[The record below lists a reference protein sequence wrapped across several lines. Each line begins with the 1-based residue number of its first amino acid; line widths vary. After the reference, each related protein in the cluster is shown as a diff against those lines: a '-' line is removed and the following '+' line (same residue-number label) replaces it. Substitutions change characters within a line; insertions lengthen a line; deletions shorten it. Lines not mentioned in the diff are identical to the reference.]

1 MKKADSTLE
10 LDKMMA
16 NVKGKSP
23 VIHCITNYVTVN
35 ACANILLASGASP
48 IISDDEREVEEI
60 TALCQG
66 LIINIGTL
74 NKNTI
79 QSMFVAGKKANE
91 SGNPVVLDPVGAGAS
106 GLRTE
111 TALKLINDI
120 KFTAIRGNYSEIRAI
135 AAGSIIPSESVDE
148 NHENQ
153 ENSADDHLGEA
164 IKTAKKLA
172 KKTGS
177 LIIITGAIDIVT
189 DGKHTFLIRNGH
201 PMMSWIAGSGCM
213 LSTLLTAYLA
223 ANEENLIEAA
233 VAAVCVMGISGQNA
247 FKRMKKNVDGNAS
260 YSNYLIDSV
269 CLLDGVNLLLEASYE
284 AK

>member
-1 MKKADSTLE
+1 MKKSDSTLE

-23 VIHCITNYVTVN
+23 VIHCITNYVTVT

-48 IISDDEREVEEI
+48 IISDDEREAEEI

-79 QSMFVAGKKANE
+79 QSMFIAGKKANE

-111 TALKLINDI
+111 TALKLINEI

-135 AAGSIIPSESVDE
+135 AAGSIIPSDAIDE
-148 NHENQ
+148 NHEN
-153 ENSADDHLGEA
+153 SGDDHLGDA

-177 LIIITGAIDIVT
+177 IIIITGAIDIVT
-189 DGKHTFLIRNGH
+189 DGKRTFLIRNGH
-201 PMMSWIAGSGCM
+201 PMMSWITGSGCM
-213 LSTLLTAYLA
+213 LSTLLTAYLT
-223 ANEENLIEAA
+223 ANKENLIEAA
-233 VAAVCVMGISGQNA
+233 VASVCVMGICGQNA

-260 YSNYLIDSV
+260 YSNYLIDAV
-269 CLLDGVNLLLEASYE
+269 CLLDGVNLLLEANYE